1 MFFQQRWPIVGLVPI
16 LAGLCWLSVAED
28 GGVFTGL
35 LALVPGLLFV
45 GAGVSIVLWPGDR
58 RINQF
63 LSLAAG
69 LGVLASVLLCFS
81 VGLGGGLW
89 LLVLAAAAGLTAGFR
104 SIRQEPFYPDM
115 PEPRLTA
122 LNCAKVTVDEAVLGF
137 MAQTVPV
144 APADELETRVRKELL
159 EGVAVLQDGG
169 YLDNP
174 LSYHTT
180 PPSLA
185 TPSLT
190 RKTIRGHAVEHLSF
204 DSEYAPLADLPGAER
219 WLNYKNNRTAHAL
232 VFRHTDDKPRPWLV
246 GIHGY
251 QMGTP
256 LLDFTLFPPEY
267 LHKTLG
273 FNLVLP
279 TLPLH
284 GPRRIGK
291 ISGNGYLSG
300 EALDTLNAQ
309 TQATWDIR
317 RIVSWIR
324 TQGPTG
330 IGVLGYSLG
339 GYNTALLASVE
350 DDLDCAIAGIAL
362 TDFADIIWR
371 HGPTQLLTAFAAQG
385 VTQAT
390 LEELFTVVSP
400 LAFQPKLSKEKLAL
414 FAGTVD
420 RIVPPYQQAKL
431 WQHWQQPEM
440 VWYQGGHLTF
450 RHEKLVQQLI
460 SNMFQDAGLLSAK

>member
-1 MFFQQRWPIVGLVPI
+1 MFFQQRWPVVGLVPVF
-16 LAGLCWLSVAED
+16 AGLCWLSAAAD
-28 GGVFTGL
+28 GGPFTVIL
-35 LALVPGLLFV
+35 TIVPGLVFV
-45 GAGVSIVLWPGDR
+45 GAGVSIILWPGDR

-69 LGVLASVLLCFS
+69 LGLVSSVLLCFS
-81 VGLGGGLW
+81 LGLGGGLW
-89 LLVLAAAAGLTAGFR
+89 LLLLAAAAGWTAGFR
-104 SIRQEPFYPDM
+104 SIRQEPFYEDM
-115 PEPRLTA
+115 PAPRLTA
-122 LNCAKVTVDEAVLGF
+122 LNCAKVTVDETVLGF

-159 EGVAVLQDGG
+159 EGIDVLKSGG
-169 YLDNP
+169 YLENP
-174 LSYHTT
+174 LSYHRT
-180 PPSLA
+180 PPELSAPKLV
-185 TPSLT
+185 S
-190 RKTIRGHAVEHLSF
+190 KTIRGHQLEHLSF
-204 DSEYAPLADLPGAER
+204 ASEYEPLAGLPGRER
-219 WLNYKNNRTAHAL
+219 WLGYKDNATAHAL
-232 VFRHTDDKPRPWLV
+232 VFRHAGDEPRPWLI

-256 LLDFTLFPPEY
+256 LLDFSLFPPEY
-267 LHKTLG
+267 LHKELG

-317 RIVSWIR
+317 RILSWIR
-324 TQGPTG
+324 TQDPQG
-330 IGVLGYSLG
+330 INVLGYSLG
-339 GYNTALLASVE
+339 GYNTALLASLE
-350 DDLDCAIAGIAL
+350 EGLNSAIAGIAL

-371 HGPTQLLTAFAAQG
+371 HGPNQLLTAFAEQG
-385 VTQAT
+385 VTQST
-390 LEELFTVVSP
+390 LAELFTVVSP
-400 LAFQPKLSKEKLAL
+400 LAMAPKLPKERLAL

-420 RIVPPYQQAKL
+420 RIVPPYHQTRL
-431 WQHWQQPEM
+431 WHHWQQPEI

-450 RHEKLVQQLI
+450 RHEKTVRDLI
-460 SNMFQDAGLLSAK
+460 QTTLKPAA